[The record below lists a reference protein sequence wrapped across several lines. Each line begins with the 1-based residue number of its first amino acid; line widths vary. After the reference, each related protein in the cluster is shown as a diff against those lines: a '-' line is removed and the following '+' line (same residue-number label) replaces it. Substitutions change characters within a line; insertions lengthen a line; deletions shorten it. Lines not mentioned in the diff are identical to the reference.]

1 MQSLDV
7 AITKITREVKQDS
20 KGNRLPTP
28 KYNGKPTM
36 ISTAQVA
43 PNIIVLFGD
52 KINKEVIFPSR

>member
-7 AITKITREVKQDS
+7 AITKIVSWEVKQDS

-28 KYNGKPTM
+28 KYNSKPTM

-43 PNIIVLFGD
+43 TQHNSIV
-52 KINKEVIFPSR
+52 